1 MWMHIFEEEFQTSG
15 PTWLSFMK
23 KKVELSRNSYL
34 ESEIHVCLYKLVV
47 VNTSNDFSIIE
58 LDLKT

>member
-1 MWMHIFEEEFQTSG
+1 MCTFLVEEFLFSD
-15 PTWLSFMK
+15 LACMSFMK

>member
-1 MWMHIFEEEFQTSG
+1 
-15 PTWLSFMK
+15 MK